1 MSTKKI
7 NPRRELIVLAAA
19 KLFREKGYSS
29 TGMRDI
35 AAIVGIEAASLY
47 NHIQSKAEILEEICF
62 KMANSFTE
70 QLLKVE
76 SNQDL
81 NCLQQ
86 LEKILRFHIGMWINH
101 LDESIVTTNES
112 KYLNEPFYSKFNLE
126 RKEYVHRLERII
138 EKGMQEGMIKVI
150 QPYTVVLSIMSAL
163 RGIEFWH
170 RSKKGIGAKE
180 LENNMVAFLILGLRK
195 T

>member
-7 NPRRELIVLAAA
+7 NPRKELIVLAAA
-19 KLFREKGYSS
+19 KLFREKGYTA

-70 QLLKVE
+70 QILKVE
-76 SNQDL
+76 SNQAL

-101 LDESIVTTNES
+101 LDESMVTTNES

-126 RKEYVHRLERII
+126 RKEYVYRLERII
-138 EKGMQEGMIKVI
+138 EKGIQEGIIKVI

-180 LENNMVAFLILGLRK
+180 LENNMVTFLILGLRK

>member
-1 MSTKKI
+1 MTTKKI
-7 NPRRELIVLAAA
+7 NSRRELIVLAAA
-19 KLFREKGYSS
+19 KLFKEKGYAA

-70 QLLKVE
+70 QLLLVE
-76 SNQDL
+76 SDNEL

-112 KYLNEPFYSKFNLE
+112 KYLNDPFYTKFNQE
-126 RKEYVHRLERII
+126 RKEYVSRIEQII
-138 EKGMQEGMIKVI
+138 EKGIREGIIKVI

-180 LENNMVAFLILGLRK
+180 LENNMVTFLIMGLRK